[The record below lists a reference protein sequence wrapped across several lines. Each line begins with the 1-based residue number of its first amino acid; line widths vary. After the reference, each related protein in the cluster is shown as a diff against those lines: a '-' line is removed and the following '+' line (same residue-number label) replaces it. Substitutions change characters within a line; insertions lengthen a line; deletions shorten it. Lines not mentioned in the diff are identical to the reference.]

1 MTYGFIQ
8 PLVETQ
14 AQPFGSPI
22 RGRSSSVAGREG
34 LSGGM
39 TLTLA
44 DCRRWDAEDPLA
56 FARARFRLPGGMIYL
71 DGNSLGA
78 LPAATPDRLAAAVQQ
93 AWGEGLIGS
102 WNAAGWMDLPART
115 GARIAPLVGADADE
129 VIAADST
136 SVNLHKLAAAAVA
149 MRPGRR
155 VVLSEPGNFPTDL
168 YVLQGLCATLGLE
181 LRVTEPADLPAA
193 LGEDVAVL
201 ALTHVHYR
209 SGRVHD
215 MAALTAAA
223 QAAGALALWDL
234 SHSAGALPVA
244 LNACNA
250 DFAVG
255 CGYKYLNG
263 GPGAPGYMFAARRHQ
278 AAMVQ
283 PLTGWMSHEAP
294 FAFDDGYRP
303 ATGMTR
309 LLTGTPAVLGL
320 TALEEGLKTFDG
332 VSMAEV
338 RAKSIRLGELFILR
352 ARAALGPAFDLAS
365 PEDPAGRGSQA
376 SLRHPDGYA
385 IVQALIEAGVVGD
398 FRAPDVMRFGFAPL
412 YLSYAD
418 VFEAGERL
426 ARVMA
431 DEAWRAPRFAE
442 RRAVT

>member
-1 MTYGFIQ
+1 M
-8 PLVETQ
+8 
-14 AQPFGSPI
+14 
-22 RGRSSSVAGREG
+22 AGREG

-39 TLTLA
+39 TPTLA

-56 FARARFRLPGGMIYL
+56 FARPRFRLPGGVIYL

-78 LPAATPDRLAAAVQQ
+78 LPAATPGRLALAVQQ
-93 AWGEGLIGS
+93 AWGQGLISS
-102 WNAAGWMDLPART
+102 WNEAGWMDLPARI
-115 GARIAPLVGADADE
+115 GARIAPLIGADADE

-136 SVNLHKLAAAAVA
+136 SVNLYKLAAAAVA

-168 YVLQGLCATLGLE
+168 YVLQGLCAALGLE
-181 LRVTEPADLPAA
+181 LATAGPADIPAA
-193 LGEDVAVL
+193 LGEEVALLV
-201 ALTHVHYR
+201 LTHVHYK

-215 MAALTAAA
+215 MAALTRAA
-223 QAAGALALWDL
+223 QAAGALVLWDL

-278 AAMVQ
+278 AAVAQ
-283 PLTGWMSHEAP
+283 PLTGWMGHAAP
-294 FAFDDGYRP
+294 FAFEDGYQP
-303 ATGMTR
+303 AAGMTR

-332 VSMAEV
+332 VSMAEI
-338 RAKSIRLGELFILR
+338 RAKSVRLGELFLVQ
-352 ARAALGPAFDLAS
+352 ARTALGPAFDLAS
-365 PEDPAGRGSQA
+365 PADPAGRGSQV
-376 SLRHPDGYA
+376 SLRHPEGYA
-385 IVQALIEAGVVGD
+385 VVQALIEAGVVGD

-426 ARVMA
+426 ARVMG
-431 DEAWRAPRFAE
+431 DEIWRAPRFAE